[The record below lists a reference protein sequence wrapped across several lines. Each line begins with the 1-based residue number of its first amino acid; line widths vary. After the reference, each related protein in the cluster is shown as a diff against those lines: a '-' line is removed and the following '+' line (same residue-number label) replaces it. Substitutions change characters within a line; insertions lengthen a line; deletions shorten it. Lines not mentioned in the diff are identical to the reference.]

1 MKKIIT
7 VLLLACISYL
17 FAESYEELFTKAQEY
32 ENNKQWVH
40 ALGTYYD
47 AIELEKSEKAASAMN
62 KFYELSEVIKSG
74 KPGYGDFDEFDLYE
88 NWVLLLREY
97 DSYIVE
103 NPPISIQ
110 IQEIKRVNVD
120 LENKTADYEMK
131 YSINRS
137 NQKSRILKDA
147 IYKGCPKNI
156 TAYKQEEVEKN
167 GYKINNV
174 PLVEIDDYDPIEYKN
189 AITNEHFSVYC
200 NYRIYWKGIV
210 STADDLFTYDFDNF
224 SIKNIK
230 KEHMK
235 FFEGDGIKS
244 LTFTITDLQLEYGP
258 SYRKRKSGEIRP
270 KYTLL
275 NPKAVSIDGKWN
287 IHQEESPVKLIYF
300 LQEMNEKIAEL
311 NKLKLKLDQYEVET
325 TTYIPFVDKY
335 VTSSHKGIDNYE
347 GQNYFYNSQVKTECY
362 SLVEYFINTIVE
374 EYVGWTVFSDRMHKD
389 GMDYFFDNF
398 EKINLYFPEN
408 AIVKE
413 YNVFF
418 NYLPYNWE
426 KMNSDSEYLINK
438 KPAKKNKKNNK

>member
-7 VLLLACISYL
+7 VLLLACLSYL
-17 FAESYEELFTKAQEY
+17 FAESYEELFTKAQQY
-32 ENNKQWVH
+32 ENNKQYVH

-47 AIELEKSEKAASAMN
+47 AIELEKSAKAASAMN

-120 LENKTADYEMK
+120 LENKTADYQI
-131 YSINRS
+131 SSSLNRI
-137 NQKSRILKDA
+137 NQKSSI
-147 IYKGCPKNI
+147 IENVICTGCPDNI
-156 TAYKQEEVEKN
+156 IAYKQDEVEKN
-167 GYKINNV
+167 SYKVNNV
-174 PLVEIDDYDPIEYKN
+174 PLNERVVSYHEPIKYKN
-189 AITNEHFSVYC
+189 AITDDYY
-200 NYRIYWKGIV
+200 NYNIYVKGIV
-210 STADDLFTYDFDNF
+210 STTDALFSYEFENC
-224 SIKNIK
+224 SINNIK

-235 FFEGDGIKS
+235 YFEGDGVKS

-258 SYRKRKSGEIRP
+258 RNMKRGEIRP
-270 KYTLL
+270 KYTII
-275 NPKAVSIDGKWN
+275 NPKIVAIDGYWN

-311 NKLKLKLDQYEVET
+311 NKLKLNLDQYEVET

-347 GQNYFYNSQVKTECY
+347 GQNYFYNSEVKTNCY
-362 SLVEYFINTIVE
+362 ILTAKLINSIVRR
-374 EYVGWTVFSDRMHKD
+374 YVGDFTFIERMHQD
-389 GMDYFFDNF
+389 GMDYFFDKF
-398 EKINLYFPEN
+398 KKINIYFPEN

-413 YNVFF
+413 YNDFF